1 MKKINKIIKIFPFFL
16 LAAGALTLL
25 HWKPALLTAP
35 KFAGERDGMGGG
47 GSFQGE
53 GLVIW
58 AGSGDSEK
66 INKKIKIFTFTFFFS
81 AAGFRSCD
89 S

>member
-1 MKKINKIIKIFPFFL
+1 MVP
-16 LAAGALTLL
+16 TLL
-25 HWKPALLTAP
+25 TVCPKLNYKTEHFISGKKHYQLHSPTTLLRWKPALTAP
-35 KFAGERDGMGGG
+35 KFAVERNGMGGG

-66 INKKIKIFTFTFFFS
+66 LIK
-81 AAGFRSCD
+81 
-89 S
+89 